1 VPSLIVIAA
10 LAALSPDECV
20 QASTQGQQLRQAGK
34 LSQAKQAFE
43 TCADPACPAAVHAA
57 CTEWLEGVLNDT
69 PSLIVVARVDGE
81 DRAAAR
87 VALDGKPWVTELN
100 GSAQPLDPGEH
111 DVFVEAGT
119 LSQTQH
125 LVVNVGEKN
134 RRVVFELKS
143 PPKPKRTAD
152 GPLGFTLSA
161 GAALLIGT
169 GFGIAG
175 RVSQDQLTGSPCAAT
190 MTCNPSQVT
199 TIRALYLVAD
209 VFFVVAVV
217 SAGVGAWRWW
227 LYLH

>member
-1 VPSLIVIAA
+1 VPALIVITA

-20 QASTQGQQLRQAGK
+20 LASTQGQELRQAGK

-43 TCADPACPAAVHAA
+43 GCGDPSCPTTVRAA
-57 CTEWLEGVLNDT
+57 CTEWLEGVLNDM
-69 PSLIVVARVDGE
+69 PSLVIVVRVDGE
-81 DRAAAR
+81 DRSAAR
-87 VALDGKPWVTELN
+87 VALDGKPWVTDLN

-111 DVFVEAGT
+111 DVFVEAAT

-134 RRVVFELKS
+134 RRVVFELSS
-143 PPKPKRTAD
+143 PPKPKRSMD
-152 GPLGFTLSA
+152 GPLGFTISA

-175 RVSQDQLTGSPCAAT
+175 RVTQDQLTGSPCAAT
-190 MTCNPSQVT
+190 MTCDPSRVT
-199 TIRALYLVAD
+199 TVRALYLVAD